1 MWNFIKVKGGVRV
14 STEETHTG
22 AQVEADVPTATKL
35 LREGLEAWLRDLKSA
50 AEARAHN
57 RPY

>member
-1 MWNFIKVKGGVRV
+1 M

-22 AQVEADVPTATKL
+22 DQVAADIPAATRI
-35 LREGLEAWLRDLKSA
+35 LRDGLEAWLRDLKSA

-57 RPY
+57 RPW